1 MIYENKIQQKTAAVF
16 IVSTLVLANKVCVPG
31 LKYRKKRYCIPGEKI
46 SVNEKDETNIEGN
59 HSRVYYILFTGN
71 N

>member
-16 IVSTLVLANKVCVPG
+16 IVSTLVLANKVCAGVKVQEKEI
-31 LKYRKKRYCIPGEKI
+31 LYTGEKI